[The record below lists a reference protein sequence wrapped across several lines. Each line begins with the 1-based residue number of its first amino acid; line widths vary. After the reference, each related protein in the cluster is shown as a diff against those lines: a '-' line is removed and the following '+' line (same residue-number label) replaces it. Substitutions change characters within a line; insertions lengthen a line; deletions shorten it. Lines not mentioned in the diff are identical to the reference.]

1 MKVRCCGGMLMTTFP
16 DTALRLN
23 RELLQCAQDNGADV
37 IATTCPLCHFN
48 LEGYQQQIN
57 RTAGTDFALPVLYF
71 TQLLGIALG
80 LSSGSL
86 ALDCSFLPLGDR
98 ITSLAEAAHA

>member
-1 MKVRCCGGMLMTTFP
+1 M
-16 DTALRLN
+16 
-23 RELLQCAQDNGADV
+23 

-57 RTAGTDFALPVLYF
+57 RTAGTAFALPVLYF

-80 LSSGSL
+80 LSPESL
-86 ALDCSFLPLGDR
+86 ALDSSFLPLGDR
-98 ITSLAEAAHA
+98 ITSLAEAAYA